1 VEEETMSAA
10 DSDATAD
17 QLDQTVFRDVIGRF
31 ASGVTVITT
40 RAAERDFGTTASA
53 VSSLSMDP
61 PMLLICLNRTSDTR
75 EAILEAGWF
84 AVNILS
90 ESQADLAF
98 AFAKKSPDKFARAEV
113 ERGPN
118 GMPLIPG
125 ALAQMG
131 CRVTETATGGTHTV
145 FMGEVVHATATEDAP
160 LTYYRGRF
168 GRFEEMLED
177 VAYRKLRT
185 LVISREIAPGRTLD
199 AEALARDLDLD
210 AKHVMVALSKLAADG
225 LLAQHPDGTLS
236 VRALDVRT
244 AHEAIDARC
253 AIEIAVVDKVSGRI
267 DPADVERLQALA
279 DATRVAAHAQPPD
292 IAELLRSGQ
301 GFHEHFIGLLDNEVL
316 KSFFQRLDFR
326 GIWSRAAPDLASFG
340 RTTPAYLDRLVA
352 ACAAGDGDLARQ
364 LLYDHAEAV
373 KQDATDAIERSGG
386 EI

>member
-1 VEEETMSAA
+1 MSAA
-10 DSDATAD
+10 DSDTTAD
-17 QLDQTVFRDVIGRF
+17 QLDQMVFRDVVGRF

-40 RAAERDFGTTASA
+40 RAGERDFGTTASA
-53 VSSLSMDP
+53 VSSLSMEP
-61 PMLLICLNRTSDTR
+61 PMLLICLNRTSETR
-75 EAILEAGWF
+75 EAILDAGWF

-90 ESQADLAF
+90 EGQADLAF

-113 ERGPN
+113 ERGPQ
-118 GMPLIPG
+118 GLPLIPG

-145 FMGEVVHATATEDAP
+145 FMGDVVHATATEDAP

-177 VAYRKLRT
+177 VAYRKIRA
-185 LVISREIAPGRTLD
+185 LVIGRELAAGEMLD
-199 AEALARDLDLD
+199 PQLVARGFNLEME
-210 AKHVMVALSKLAADG
+210 HVMVAVSKLAADG
-225 LLAQHPDGTLS
+225 LLAQQADGRLT

-267 DPADVERLQALA
+267 DLA
-279 DATRVAAHAQPPD
+279 DAERLRALAGATRIAAHAQPPD
-292 IAELLRSGQ
+292 IDELLRSGQ
-301 GFHEHFIGLLDNEVL
+301 GFHEHFIGLLDNEAL

-326 GIWSRAAPDLASFG
+326 GIWSRAAPDLESFG
-340 RTTPAYLDRLVA
+340 RTTPAYLDGLVT
-352 ACAAGDGDLARQ
+352 ACVEGNSEVARQ
-364 LLYDHAEAV
+364 LLYEHAEAV
-373 KQDATDAIERSGG
+373 KQDAREAIARSGG